1 MRDILLT
8 MLSALVC
15 IIIFINLYI
24 TISLA
29 KKANKQTAIAVIL
42 SSLNVAADVCILMFL
57 WF

>member
-8 MLSALVC
+8 MLSTLIC

-42 SSLNVAADVCILMFL
+42 SSLNVAADICILMFL

>member
-8 MLSALVC
+8 MLSTLIC

-42 SSLNVAADVCILMFL
+42 SSLNVAADVCVLMFL

>member
-8 MLSALVC
+8 MLSALIC

>member
-8 MLSALVC
+8 MLSTLVC

-42 SSLNVAADVCILMFL
+42 SSLNVAAGVCVLMFL

>member
-8 MLSALVC
+8 MLSALIC

-42 SSLNVAADVCILMFL
+42 SSLNVAADVCVLMFL
-57 WF
+57 WL

>member
-8 MLSALVC
+8 MLSTLIC

>member
-8 MLSALVC
+8 MLSTLVC

>member
-8 MLSALVC
+8 MLSTLVC

-42 SSLNVAADVCILMFL
+42 SSLNAAADICILMFL

>member
-8 MLSALVC
+8 MLSTLVC
-15 IIIFINLYI
+15 IIIFFNLYI

>member
-8 MLSALVC
+8 MLSTLVC

-42 SSLNVAADVCILMFL
+42 SSLNVAADICILMFL

>member
-8 MLSALVC
+8 MLSTLVC

-42 SSLNVAADVCILMFL
+42 SSFNVAADVCILMFL

>member
-8 MLSALVC
+8 MLSTLIC

-29 KKANKQTAIAVIL
+29 KKANKQTTIAVIF

-57 WF
+57 WL

>member
-8 MLSALVC
+8 MLSTLVC

-42 SSLNVAADVCILMFL
+42 SSLNVAADGCILMFL